1 MPAPDQKCAI
11 ATLTLNPA
19 VDVTYEVDR
28 LIRDQKVHARHVRH
42 DPGGNGINVGRA
54 LKLLGVEAH
63 NFCVVAGEIGELL
76 ERLLAA
82 ELDHIHP
89 ERVAGET
96 RINCTLLELDDPV
109 QYEVSGIGPALDA
122 GVLER
127 IEQALQSTCCNGLG
141 VMTGSIPPGVPA
153 DVYGRMAA
161 SLRERGGRPVVDT
174 YGELLVNAIAAKP
187 FLIKP
192 NRYELESYCERKLA
206 DTGAVAAEARRLQR
220 GGVEYVCVSMG
231 ADGAV
236 LCGPENTWLATAPA
250 VKVRSTVGA
259 GDSMVAGL
267 VAALARNDAPAAAL
281 RLAVAC
287 GTGTTMHPGTELFTA
302 AEVQS
307 LAERIEVSALDI

>member
-1 MPAPDQKCAI
+1 MPAPNQKCDI

-82 ELDHIHP
+82 ELDHIHA
-89 ERVAGET
+89 ERVGGET
-96 RINCTLLELDDPV
+96 RINCTLLELDDPA
-109 QYEVSGIGPALDA
+109 QYEVSGIGPELDA
-122 GVLER
+122 QLLAR
-127 IEQALQSTCCNGLG
+127 IERDMQSRCSNGIG
-141 VMTGSIPPGVPA
+141 VMTGSIPPGVPT
-153 DVYGRMAA
+153 DIYGRLAT
-161 SLRERGGRPVVDT
+161 SLRERGGRAVVDT
-174 YGELLVNAIAAKP
+174 YGEMLVHAIAAKP

-192 NRYELESYCERKLA
+192 NRFELESHSGRTLA
-206 DTGAVAAEARRLQR
+206 DNDAVAAEARRLQR
-220 GGVEYVCVSMG
+220 DGVKYVCVSMG
-231 ADGAV
+231 ADGAI
-236 LCGPENTWLATAPA
+236 LCGPDNSWLATAPA

-267 VAALARNDAPAAAL
+267 VAALAGGDDAPTAL
-281 RLAVAC
+281 RLGVAC
-287 GTGTTMHPGTELFTA
+287 GTGTTMHPGTELFT
-302 AEVQS
+302 VDQIQLLS
-307 LAERIEVSALDI
+307 DQIEVRPLDI